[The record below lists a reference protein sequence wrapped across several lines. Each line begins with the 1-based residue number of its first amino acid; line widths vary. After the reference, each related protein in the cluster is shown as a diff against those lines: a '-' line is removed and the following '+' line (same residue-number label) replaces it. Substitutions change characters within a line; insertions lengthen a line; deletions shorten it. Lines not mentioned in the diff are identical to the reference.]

1 MFECAQKPG
10 NLSLRRDGPRGDRS
24 SQLNCGIVSLR
35 TERFLKSTRL
45 TNPADYQEV
54 FRSARKQ
61 ADNSFLFLV
70 KENRRSSARLGL
82 AISKKRIQSAV
93 QRNKVKRMIREG
105 FRKKRTVMKNL
116 DIVVLVQK
124 NIDQKRIKEI
134 KKSLSK
140 HWEKLSQ

>member
-1 MFECAQKPG
+1 
-10 NLSLRRDGPRGDRS
+10 
-24 SQLNCGIVSLR
+24 
-35 TERFLKSTRL
+35 
-45 TNPADYQEV
+45 
-54 FRSARKQ
+54 
-61 ADNSFLFLV
+61 
-70 KENRRSSARLGL
+70 
-82 AISKKRIQSAV
+82 
-93 QRNKVKRMIREG
+93 MIREG